1 MKISFENPDKING
14 LLTLV
19 VEEEDYKNDVEKTL
33 KDYRKKAN
41 VPGFRPGQA
50 PMGMIKR
57 QFGPSV
63 KMEAVNKIIGQ
74 QIYKYVQD
82 NKIQMLGE
90 PLTSEKQAPVDIEKD
105 GPYTF
110 MFDIAVAPEMKV
122 SLTGRDKVDYYKIVV
137 DDKTIDQQV
146 DMLASRSGSYEKAE
160 NYEGND
166 MLKGD
171 LRELDENGN
180 TKEDGITVESAVLMP
195 SYIKVDDQKK
205 LFDGAKLGDIITFN
219 PRKAYPDNDTEVSQ
233 LLKIE
238 RDAVKDMESE
248 FSYQITEIQRFK
260 KHEVNEELFK
270 QVFGEDTDV
279 KDEAAFRAK
288 IAEGLQ
294 EQLVNDSDYKF
305 ILDVRE
311 HCEKKVGELT
321 FPDALLK
328 RIMLANNKDKGE
340 EFVEKNYEQ
349 SIKELTWH
357 LIKEQLIKAQDI
369 KVNDEDIKETAK
381 EAARAQFAQYG
392 MTNIPEEYIEN
403 YANEILKKG
412 ESVDALVDR
421 SIDRKLAAALKGAV
435 KLNEKE
441 ISVEDFNKMMQ
452 E

>member
-180 TKEDGITVESAVLMP
+180 TKEGGITVESAVLMP

-288 IAEGLQ
+288 IAEGLN
-294 EQLVNDSDYKF
+294 EQLVNDSDFKF
-305 ILDVRE
+305 LLDVRA
-311 HCEKKVGELT
+311 HCEKKVGKLEY
-321 FPDALLK
+321 PDALLK

-340 EFVEKNYEQ
+340 DFVEKNYEM

-357 LIKEQLIKAQDI
+357 LIKEQLVSAQNIKIEDA
-369 KVNDEDIKETAK
+369 DIKETAK

-412 ESVDALVDR
+412 ESTEALVDR
-421 SIDRKLAAALKGAV
+421 AVDRKLAAALKGVV

>member
-14 LLTLV
+14 LLTIV

-180 TKEDGITVESAVLMP
+180 TKEGGITVESAVLMP

-340 EFVEKNYEQ
+340 EFVEKNYAE

-357 LIKEQLIKAQDI
+357 LIKEQLIKAQNI
-369 KVNDEDIKETAK
+369 KVDDNDLMETAK

-392 MTNIPEEYIEN
+392 MNNIPEEYIEN
-403 YANEILKKG
+403 YAKEILKKG
-412 ESVDALVDR
+412 DATDALVDR
-421 SIDRKLAAALKGAV
+421 SIDRKLAAALKTAV

>member
-180 TKEDGITVESAVLMP
+180 TKEGGITVESAVLMP

-321 FPDALLK
+321 YPDALLK

-357 LIKEQLIKAQDI
+357 LIKEQLIQAQEI

-421 SIDRKLAAALKGAV
+421 SIDRKLAVALKGAV

>member
-14 LLTLV
+14 LLTIV

-180 TKEDGITVESAVLMP
+180 TKEGGITVESAVLMP

-412 ESVDALVDR
+412 DSVDALVER
-421 SIDRKLAAALKGAV
+421 SIDRKLAVALKGAV

>member
-180 TKEDGITVESAVLMP
+180 TKEGGITVESAVLMP

-321 FPDALLK
+321 YPDALLK

-340 EFVEKNYEQ
+340 EFVEKNYAE

-369 KVNDEDIKETAK
+369 KVDDNDLMETAK

-392 MTNIPEEYIEN
+392 MNNIPEEYIEN
-403 YANEILKKG
+403 YAKEILKKG
-412 ESVDALVDR
+412 DATDALVDR
-421 SIDRKLAAALKGAV
+421 SIDRKLAAALKTAV

>member
-14 LLTLV
+14 LLTIV

-180 TKEDGITVESAVLMP
+180 TKEGGITVESAVLMP

-288 IAEGLQ
+288 IAEGLN
-294 EQLVNDSDYKF
+294 EQLVNDSDFKF
-305 ILDVRE
+305 LLDVRA
-311 HCEKKVGELT
+311 HCEKKAGKLEY
-321 FPDALLK
+321 PDALLK

-340 EFVEKNYEQ
+340 DFVEKNYEM

-357 LIKEQLIKAQDI
+357 LIKEQLVSAQNIKIEDA
-369 KVNDEDIKETAK
+369 DIKETAK

-392 MTNIPEEYIEN
+392 MPNIPEEYIEN

-412 ESVDALVDR
+412 DSTEALVDR
-421 SIDRKLAAALKGAV
+421 AVDRKLAAALKGVV

-452 E
+452 G